1 MDLSRRQ
8 IQRRGVIRAGAGD
21 PSFASLRKAVSTTLE
36 TVTLPPMEFI
46 LHRRMIRGLGLLA
59 GLMGLF
65 GAAPNI
71 DVEAGDAATELP
83 APAVPGPR
91 IEFRAPVH
99 DFGKIV
105 GGETVGY
112 EFVFTNRG
120 DRLLEIVSV
129 RPDCG
134 CTPTGKWSRK
144 VAPGERGV
152 IPIEFLTASFKGPV
166 EKTLKVTSN
175 DPEHPAISL
184 TVRATVW
191 WPIEVTP
198 DFAMLRVVPGL
209 VSNAPV
215 ILRIENH
222 LDEPL
227 VLGQPESNHRSI
239 AAELRTL
246 TPGREFELLVRAVPP
261 TGSGNAFGRITLT
274 TSQTN
279 KPTLSIPAYVVPQ
292 PAVAVSPA
300 RALLPAPPLMSVV
313 TQVVAISGHG
323 AKPLELS
330 EPKLNLEGPGVALR
344 EVDVG
349 TRFEVVMTFPVGFEI
364 GSGRKLELSV
374 RSNHPDFATIR
385 VPITHAP
392 HAPMPASATRSP

>member
-1 MDLSRRQ
+1 M
-8 IQRRGVIRAGAGD
+8 
-21 PSFASLRKAVSTTLE
+21 ASS
-36 TVTLPPMEFI
+36 
-46 LHRRMIRGLGLLA
+46 
-59 GLMGLF
+59 
-65 GAAPNI
+65 
-71 DVEAGDAATELP
+71 
-83 APAVPGPR
+83 PR
-91 IEFRAPVH
+91 IEFCAPVH

-105 GGETVGY
+105 GGETVRH

-120 DRLLEIVSV
+120 DRLLEIASV

-134 CTPTGKWSRK
+134 CTPTGKWSRQ
-144 VAPGERGV
+144 VAPGGRGV

-175 DPEHPAISL
+175 DPDHPATSL

-209 VSNAPV
+209 DSNAPV
-215 ILRIENH
+215 VLRIKNH

-227 VLGQPESNHRSI
+227 ELGQPESNHRSI
-239 AAELRTL
+239 AAQLRTL
-246 TPGREFELLVRAVPP
+246 TLGREFELVVRAVPP
-261 TGSGNAFGRITLT
+261 LSSGNAFGRITLT

-292 PAVAVSPA
+292 PAVAISPS
-300 RALLPAPPLMSVV
+300 RALLPSPPLNSVV
-313 TQVVAISGHG
+313 TQVVTITGHG

-330 EPKLNLEGPGVALR
+330 EPKLNADGPALELR
-344 EVDVG
+344 EVEVG
-349 TRFEVVMTFPVGFEI
+349 TRFEIVMTFPAGFEI
-364 GSGRKLELSV
+364 GSGRTIELSV
-374 RSNHPDFATIR
+374 QTNHPDFATIR

-392 HAPMPASATRSP
+392 VSPPPVSATGSP